1 VARLSRRSIADYVA
15 SSLISGTPG
24 TQQLFR
30 EVAAFL
36 VTEKRTKELELIVRD
51 IEYALSESGHVRTNV
66 LSAHELSEAAK
77 DAIAAFVRTETGGS
91 DVQLTNTVDPSVL
104 GGMKI
109 TVPGRELDQ
118 TVARQLTVLKTS
130 FKKV

>member
-1 VARLSRRSIADYVA
+1 MARVSRRSIADYVA
-15 SSLISGTPG
+15 ASLISGTPG
-24 TQQLFR
+24 KQQLFR
-30 EVAAFL
+30 ELAAFL
-36 VTEKRTKELELIVRD
+36 IAEKRTKELELIVRD
-51 IEYALSESGHVRTNV
+51 IEYALSEKGHVQTTV
-66 LSAHELSEAAK
+66 LSARELTEEAKKAV
-77 DAIAAFVRTETGGS
+77 ASFVKNETGAS

-109 TVPGRELDQ
+109 TVPGREMDH